1 MKEVQN
7 IIFEELEDLRKR
19 IISNIDSTGRKASG
33 RTSDS
38 MHTDVSENRGILFGR
53 MAFGTLETGR
63 KPGKVPAGFYQIIKQ
78 WVIDKGI
85 SFRDIPYQRKESAK
99 WHPIYTPKER
109 GLMGLS
115 GAIATKIAREGTQL
129 YRTGAEVD
137 VYTAEVPETIERI
150 KDRVGFLMRLEF
162 ESIKLNK

>member
-7 IIFEELEDLRKR
+7 IVFEELEDLRKR
-19 IISNIDSTGRKASG
+19 IISNIDSSGRRASG
-33 RTSDS
+33 RTSES
-38 MHTDVSENRGILFGR
+38 MRTDVSENRGVLFGR

-63 KPGKVPAGFYQIIKQ
+63 KPGKVPVGFYQIIKQ

-85 SFRDIPYQRKESAK
+85 SFDSQS
-99 WHPIYTPKER
+99 ER
-109 GLMGLS
+109 NSFAYLVS
-115 GAIATKIAREGTQL
+115 RKIAREGTQL
-129 YRTGAEVD
+129 YRTGAEAD
-137 VYTAEVPETIERI
+137 VYTTEVPETIERI

>member
-19 IISNIDSTGRKASG
+19 IISNIDSTGRRASG
-33 RTSDS
+33 RTSGS

-53 MAFGTLETGR
+53 MAFETLETGR

-85 SFRDIPYQRKESAK
+85 SFDSQS
-99 WHPIYTPKER
+99 ER
-109 GLMGLS
+109 NSFAYLVS
-115 GAIATKIAREGTQL
+115 RKIAREGTQL
-129 YRTGAEVD
+129 YRTGAEAD
-137 VYTAEVPETIERI
+137 VYTTEVPETIERI

-162 ESIKLNK
+162 ESIKLKK

>member
-19 IISNIDSTGRKASG
+19 IISNIDSTGRRASG
-33 RTSDS
+33 RTSGS

-53 MAFGTLETGR
+53 MTFGTLETGR
-63 KPGKVPAGFYQIIKQ
+63 KSGKVPAGFYQIIKQ

-85 SFRDIPYQRKESAK
+85 SFDSQS
-99 WHPIYTPKER
+99 ER
-109 GLMGLS
+109 NSFAYLVS
-115 GAIATKIAREGTQL
+115 RKIAREGTQL
-129 YRTGAEVD
+129 YRTGGEAD
-137 VYTAEVPETIERI
+137 VYTTEVPETIERI

>member
-7 IIFEELEDLRKR
+7 IVFEELEDLRKR
-19 IISNIDSTGRKASG
+19 IISNIDSSGRRASG
-33 RTSDS
+33 RTSES
-38 MHTDVSENRGILFGR
+38 MRTDVSENRGVLFGR

-63 KPGKVPAGFYQIIKQ
+63 KPGKVPVGFYQIIKQ

-85 SFRDIPYQRKESAK
+85 SFDSQS
-99 WHPIYTPKER
+99 ER
-109 GLMGLS
+109 NSFAYLVS
-115 GAIATKIAREGTQL
+115 RKIAREGTQL
-129 YRTGAEVD
+129 YRTGTEAD
-137 VYTAEVPETIERI
+137 VYTTEVPETIERI

>member
-7 IIFEELEDLRKR
+7 IVFEDLEDLRKR
-19 IISNIDSTGRKASG
+19 IISNIDSSGRRASG
-33 RTSDS
+33 RTSKS
-38 MHTDVSENRGILFGR
+38 MRTDGSENRGVLFGR

-85 SFRDIPYQRKESAK
+85 SFDSQS
-99 WHPIYTPKER
+99 ER
-109 GLMGLS
+109 NSFAYLVS
-115 GAIATKIAREGTQL
+115 RKIAREGTQL
-129 YRTGAEVD
+129 YRRGADTD
-137 VYTAEVPETIERI
+137 VYTAEVPETISRI
-150 KDRVGFLMRLEF
+150 KDRVGFLMRMEF

>member
-19 IISNIDSTGRKASG
+19 IISNIDSSGRRASG
-33 RTSDS
+33 RTSES
-38 MHTDVSENRGILFGR
+38 MRTDVSENRGVLFGR

-85 SFRDIPYQRKESAK
+85 SFDSQSERNSFAYLVSRK
-99 WHPIYTPKER
+99 IT
-109 GLMGLS
+109 
-115 GAIATKIAREGTQL
+115 REGTQL
-129 YRTGAEVD
+129 YRRGADTD
-137 VYTAEVPETIERI
+137 VYTAEVPETISRI
-150 KDRVGFLMRLEF
+150 KDRVGFLMRMEF

>member
-7 IIFEELEDLRKR
+7 IVFEELEDLRKR
-19 IISNIDSTGRKASG
+19 IISNIDSSGRRASG
-33 RTSDS
+33 RTSES
-38 MHTDVSENRGILFGR
+38 MRTDVSEDRGVLFGR

-85 SFRDIPYQRKESAK
+85 SFDSQS
-99 WHPIYTPKER
+99 ER
-109 GLMGLS
+109 NSFAYLVS
-115 GAIATKIAREGTQL
+115 RKIAREGTQL
-129 YRTGAEVD
+129 YRRGADTD
-137 VYTAEVPETIERI
+137 VYTAEVPETISRI
-150 KDRVGFLMRLEF
+150 KDRVGFLMRMEF

>member
-19 IISNIDSTGRKASG
+19 IISNIDSTGRRASG
-33 RTSDS
+33 RTSGS
-38 MHTDVSENRGILFGR
+38 MHTDISENRGILFGR

-63 KPGKVPAGFYQIIKQ
+63 KSGKVPAGFYQIIKQ

-85 SFRDIPYQRKESAK
+85 SFDSQS
-99 WHPIYTPKER
+99 ER
-109 GLMGLS
+109 NSFAYLVS
-115 GAIATKIAREGTQL
+115 CKIAREGTQL
-129 YRTGAEVD
+129 YRTGAEAD
-137 VYTAEVPETIERI
+137 VYTTEVPETIERI

>member
-7 IIFEELEDLRKR
+7 IVFEELEDLRKR

-33 RTSDS
+33 RTSGS
-38 MHTDVSENRGILFGR
+38 MHTDISENRGILFGR

-63 KPGKVPAGFYQIIKQ
+63 KSGKVPAGFYQIIKQ

-85 SFRDIPYQRKESAK
+85 SFDSQS
-99 WHPIYTPKER
+99 ER
-109 GLMGLS
+109 NSFAYLVS
-115 GAIATKIAREGTQL
+115 RKIAREGTQL
-129 YRTGAEVD
+129 YRTGAEAD
-137 VYTAEVPETIERI
+137 VYTTEVPETIERI

>member
-19 IISNIDSTGRKASG
+19 IISNIDSIGRKASG
-33 RTSDS
+33 RTFGS
-38 MHTDVSENRGILFGR
+38 MHTDISENRGILFGR

-63 KPGKVPAGFYQIIKQ
+63 KSGKVPAGFYQIIKQ

-85 SFRDIPYQRKESAK
+85 SFDSQS
-99 WHPIYTPKER
+99 ER
-109 GLMGLS
+109 NSFAYLVS
-115 GAIATKIAREGTQL
+115 RKIAREGTQL
-129 YRTGAEVD
+129 YRTGAEAD
-137 VYTAEVPETIERI
+137 VYTTEVPETIERI

>member
-19 IISNIDSTGRKASG
+19 IISNIDSTGRRASG
-33 RTSDS
+33 RTSGS
-38 MHTDVSENRGILFGR
+38 MHTVISENRGILFGR

-63 KPGKVPAGFYQIIKQ
+63 KSGKVPAGFYQIIKQ

-85 SFRDIPYQRKESAK
+85 SFDSQS
-99 WHPIYTPKER
+99 ER
-109 GLMGLS
+109 NSFAYLVS
-115 GAIATKIAREGTQL
+115 RKIAREGTQL
-129 YRTGAEVD
+129 YRTGAEAD
-137 VYTAEVPETIERI
+137 VYTTEVPETIERI

>member
-33 RTSDS
+33 RTSGS
-38 MHTDVSENRGILFGR
+38 MHTDISENRGILFGR

-63 KPGKVPAGFYQIIKQ
+63 KSGKVPAGFYQIIKQ

-85 SFRDIPYQRKESAK
+85 SFDSQS
-99 WHPIYTPKER
+99 ER
-109 GLMGLS
+109 NSFAYLVS
-115 GAIATKIAREGTQL
+115 RKIAREGTLL
-129 YRTGAEVD
+129 YRTGAEAD
-137 VYTAEVPETIERI
+137 VYTTEVPETIERI

>member
-33 RTSDS
+33 RTSGS
-38 MHTDVSENRGILFGR
+38 MHTDISENRGILFGR

-63 KPGKVPAGFYQIIKQ
+63 KSGKVPAGFYQIIKQ

-85 SFRDIPYQRKESAK
+85 SFDSQS
-99 WHPIYTPKER
+99 ER
-109 GLMGLS
+109 NSFAYLVS
-115 GAIATKIAREGTQL
+115 RKIAREGTQL
-129 YRTGAEVD
+129 YRTGAEAD
-137 VYTAEVPETIERI
+137 VYTTEVPETIERI
-150 KDRVGFLMRLEF
+150 KDRVGFLMRMEF

>member
-7 IIFEELEDLRKR
+7 IVFEELEDLRKR
-19 IISNIDSTGRKASG
+19 IISNIDSSGRRASG
-33 RTSDS
+33 RTSES
-38 MHTDVSENRGILFGR
+38 MRTDVSENRGVLLGR

-85 SFRDIPYQRKESAK
+85 SFDSQSDRNSFAYLVSR
-99 WHPIYTPKER
+99 
-109 GLMGLS
+109 
-115 GAIATKIAREGTQL
+115 KIAREGTQL
-129 YRTGAEVD
+129 YRRGADTD
-137 VYTAEVPETIERI
+137 VYTAEVPETISRI
-150 KDRVGFLMRLEF
+150 KDRVGFLMRMEF

>member
-7 IIFEELEDLRKR
+7 IVFEELEDLRKR
-19 IISNIDSTGRKASG
+19 IISNIDSSGGRASG
-33 RTSDS
+33 RTSES
-38 MHTDVSENRGILFGR
+38 MRTDGSENRGVLFGR

-85 SFRDIPYQRKESAK
+85 SFDSQS
-99 WHPIYTPKER
+99 ER
-109 GLMGLS
+109 NSFAYLVS
-115 GAIATKIAREGTQL
+115 RKIAREGTQL
-129 YRTGAEVD
+129 YRRGADTD
-137 VYTAEVPETIERI
+137 VYTAEVPETISRI
-150 KDRVGFLMRLEF
+150 KDRVGFLMRMEF

>member
-7 IIFEELEDLRKR
+7 IVFEELEDLRKR
-19 IISNIDSTGRKASG
+19 IISNIDSSGRRASG
-33 RTSDS
+33 RTSES
-38 MHTDVSENRGILFGR
+38 MRTDVSENRGVLFGR

-63 KPGKVPAGFYQIIKQ
+63 KPGKVTVGFYQIIKQ

-85 SFRDIPYQRKESAK
+85 SFDSQS
-99 WHPIYTPKER
+99 ER
-109 GLMGLS
+109 NSFAYLVS
-115 GAIATKIAREGTQL
+115 RKIAREGTQL
-129 YRTGAEVD
+129 YRTGAEAD
-137 VYTAEVPETIERI
+137 VYTTEVPETIERI

>member
-19 IISNIDSTGRKASG
+19 IISNIDSTGRRASG
-33 RTSDS
+33 RTSGS

-53 MAFGTLETGR
+53 MAFETLETGR
-63 KPGKVPAGFYQIIKQ
+63 KTGKVPAGFYQIIKQ

-85 SFRDIPYQRKESAK
+85 SFDSQS
-99 WHPIYTPKER
+99 ER
-109 GLMGLS
+109 NSFAYLVS
-115 GAIATKIAREGTQL
+115 RKIAREGTQL
-129 YRTGAEVD
+129 YRMGSDAD
-137 VYTAEVPETIERI
+137 VYTTEVPETIERI
-150 KDRVGFLMRLEF
+150 KDRVGFFMRLEF

>member
-7 IIFEELEDLRKR
+7 IVFEELEDLRKR
-19 IISNIDSTGRKASG
+19 IISNIDSSGRRASG
-33 RTSDS
+33 RTSES
-38 MHTDVSENRGILFGR
+38 MRTDGSENRGVLFGR

-85 SFRDIPYQRKESAK
+85 SFDSQS
-99 WHPIYTPKER
+99 ER
-109 GLMGLS
+109 NSFAYLVS
-115 GAIATKIAREGTQL
+115 RKIAREGTQL
-129 YRTGAEVD
+129 YRRGADTD
-137 VYTAEVPETIERI
+137 VYTAEVPETISRI
-150 KDRVGFLMRLEF
+150 KDRVGFLMRMEF

>member
-19 IISNIDSTGRKASG
+19 IISNIDSTGRRASG
-33 RTSDS
+33 RTSGS

-63 KPGKVPAGFYQIIKQ
+63 KSGKVPAGFYQIIKQ

-85 SFRDIPYQRKESAK
+85 SFDSQS
-99 WHPIYTPKER
+99 ER
-109 GLMGLS
+109 NSFAYLVS
-115 GAIATKIAREGTQL
+115 RKIAREGTLL
-129 YRTGAEVD
+129 YRTGAEAD
-137 VYTAEVPETIERI
+137 VYTTEVPETIERI

>member
-33 RTSDS
+33 RTSGS
-38 MHTDVSENRGILFGR
+38 MNTDVSENRGILFGR
-53 MAFGTLETGR
+53 MAFETLETGR

-85 SFRDIPYQRKESAK
+85 SFDSQS
-99 WHPIYTPKER
+99 ER
-109 GLMGLS
+109 NSFAYLVS
-115 GAIATKIAREGTQL
+115 RKIAREGTQL
-129 YRTGAEVD
+129 CRTGAEAD
-137 VYTAEVPETIERI
+137 VYTTEVPDTIERI

>member
-7 IIFEELEDLRKR
+7 IIIEELEDLRKR
-19 IISNIDSTGRKASG
+19 IISNIDSTGRRASG
-33 RTSDS
+33 RTSGS

-53 MAFGTLETGR
+53 MTFGTLETGR
-63 KPGKVPAGFYQIIKQ
+63 KSGKVPAGFYQIIKQ

-85 SFRDIPYQRKESAK
+85 SFDSQS
-99 WHPIYTPKER
+99 ER
-109 GLMGLS
+109 NSFAYLVS
-115 GAIATKIAREGTQL
+115 RKIAREGTQL
-129 YRTGAEVD
+129 YRTGGEAD
-137 VYTAEVPETIERI
+137 VYTTEVPETIERI

>member
-33 RTSDS
+33 RTSGS
-38 MHTDVSENRGILFGR
+38 MHTDISENRGILFGR

-63 KPGKVPAGFYQIIKQ
+63 KPGKVPAGFYRIIKQ

-85 SFRDIPYQRKESAK
+85 SFDSQSERNSFAYLVSRK
-99 WHPIYTPKER
+99 IV
-109 GLMGLS
+109 
-115 GAIATKIAREGTQL
+115 REGTQL
-129 YRTGAEVD
+129 YRRGADTD
-137 VYTAEVPETIERI
+137 VYTAEIPETIERI

>member
-7 IIFEELEDLRKR
+7 VVFEELEDLRKR
-19 IISNIDSTGRKASG
+19 IISNIDSSGRRASG
-33 RTSDS
+33 RTSES
-38 MHTDVSENRGILFGR
+38 MRTDVSENRGVLFGR

-85 SFRDIPYQRKESAK
+85 SFDSQSERNSFAYLVSRK
-99 WHPIYTPKER
+99 IT
-109 GLMGLS
+109 
-115 GAIATKIAREGTQL
+115 REGTQL
-129 YRTGAEVD
+129 YRRGADTD
-137 VYTAEVPETIERI
+137 VYTAEVPETISRI
-150 KDRVGFLMRLEF
+150 KDRVGFLMRMEF

>member
-7 IIFEELEDLRKR
+7 IVFEELEDLRKR
-19 IISNIDSTGRKASG
+19 IISNIDSSGRRASG
-33 RTSDS
+33 RTSES
-38 MHTDVSENRGILFGR
+38 MRTDVSENRGVLFGR

-85 SFRDIPYQRKESAK
+85 SFDSQS
-99 WHPIYTPKER
+99 ER
-109 GLMGLS
+109 NSFAYLVS
-115 GAIATKIAREGTQL
+115 RKIAREGTQL
-129 YRTGAEVD
+129 YRTGAEAD
-137 VYTAEVPETIERI
+137 VYTTEVPETIERI

>member
-19 IISNIDSTGRKASG
+19 IISNIDSTGRRASG
-33 RTSDS
+33 RTSGS

-53 MAFGTLETGR
+53 MAFETLETGR

-85 SFRDIPYQRKESAK
+85 SFDSQS
-99 WHPIYTPKER
+99 ER
-109 GLMGLS
+109 NSFAYLVS
-115 GAIATKIAREGTQL
+115 RKIAREGTQL
-129 YRTGAEVD
+129 YRTGAEAD
-137 VYTAEVPETIERI
+137 VYTTEVPETIERI

>member
-33 RTSDS
+33 RTSGS
-38 MHTDVSENRGILFGR
+38 MHTDISENRGILFGR

-63 KPGKVPAGFYQIIKQ
+63 KSGKVPAGFYQIIKQ

-85 SFRDIPYQRKESAK
+85 SFDSQS
-99 WHPIYTPKER
+99 ER
-109 GLMGLS
+109 NSFAYLVS
-115 GAIATKIAREGTQL
+115 RRIAREGTQL
-129 YRTGAEVD
+129 YRTGAEAD
-137 VYTAEVPETIERI
+137 VYTTEVPETIERI

>member
-19 IISNIDSTGRKASG
+19 IISNIDSTGRRASG
-33 RTSDS
+33 RTSGS

-63 KPGKVPAGFYQIIKQ
+63 KSGKVPAGFYQIIKQ

-85 SFRDIPYQRKESAK
+85 SFDSQS
-99 WHPIYTPKER
+99 ER
-109 GLMGLS
+109 NSFAYLVS
-115 GAIATKIAREGTQL
+115 RKIAKEGTQL
-129 YRTGAEVD
+129 YRTGAEAD
-137 VYTAEVPETIERI
+137 VYTTEVPETIERI

>member
-19 IISNIDSTGRKASG
+19 IISNIDSTGRRASG
-33 RTSDS
+33 RTSGS

-53 MAFGTLETGR
+53 IAFETLETGR

-85 SFRDIPYQRKESAK
+85 SFDSQS
-99 WHPIYTPKER
+99 ER
-109 GLMGLS
+109 NSFAYLVS
-115 GAIATKIAREGTQL
+115 RKIAREGTQL
-129 YRTGAEVD
+129 YRRGADTD
-137 VYTAEVPETIERI
+137 VYTAEVPETISRI
-150 KDRVGFLMRLEF
+150 KDRVGFLMRMEF

>member
-19 IISNIDSTGRKASG
+19 IISNIDSSGRRASG
-33 RTSDS
+33 RTSES
-38 MHTDVSENRGILFGR
+38 MRTDVSENRGVLFGR

-85 SFRDIPYQRKESAK
+85 SFDSQS
-99 WHPIYTPKER
+99 ER
-109 GLMGLS
+109 NSFAYLVS
-115 GAIATKIAREGTQL
+115 RKIAREGTQL
-129 YRTGAEVD
+129 YRRGADTD
-137 VYTAEVPETIERI
+137 VYTAEVPETISRI
-150 KDRVGFLMRLEF
+150 KDRVGVLRRMEF